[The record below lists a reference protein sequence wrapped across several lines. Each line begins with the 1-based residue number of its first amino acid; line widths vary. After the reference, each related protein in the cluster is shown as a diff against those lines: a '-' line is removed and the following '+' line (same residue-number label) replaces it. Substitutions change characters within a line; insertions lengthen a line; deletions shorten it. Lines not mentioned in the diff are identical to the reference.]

1 MDEDIERL
9 NRIYG
14 DLKQQYDDKSSP
26 LMILSDI
33 DADDLSICAVM
44 WVKYAG
50 HTCTDWIAAECFLPV

>member
-9 NRIYG
+9 KRIYG

-33 DADDLSICAVM
+33 DEED
-44 WVKYAG
+44 
-50 HTCTDWIAAECFLPV
+50 